1 MVTRLNAEV
10 NKALALP
17 DVAKQLAGE
26 GAVPTPTTP
35 QAFGALIAREIP
47 RWAEVVKAGNV
58 KPD

>member
-1 MVTRLNAEV
+1 VAQLNAEI
-10 NKALALP
+10 NKALATP
-17 DVAKQLAGE
+17 EVQQQLALE
-26 GAVPTPTTP
+26 GAIPTPDAP